1 MLINEALR
9 REIGREAVRF
19 CRRCPALAEQAQG
32 EYTVYACH
40 NSQCRLWAFLR
51 LLGLRP
57 GTDFDAPTAEEHLQR
72 EHTREVRRFRGAL
85 PKVGPDHNW
94 EADARYHDLDPGVI
108 WDDAA
113 TPTDQEKIPWRS

>member
-19 CRRCPALAEQAQG
+19 CRRCPALEPKDQG
-32 EYTVYACH
+32 EYTVYTCQ

-57 GTDFDAPTAEEHLQR
+57 GADFDAPTAEETRLE
-72 EHTREVRRFRGAL
+72 EHAREVRRFRGIL
-85 PKVGPDHNW
+85 PLLRRNHNW
-94 EADARYHDLDPGVI
+94 EADARFHNLVPEG
-108 WDDAA
+108 ARLG
-113 TPTDQEKIPWRS
+113 TPARNVWEEAPWR